1 MIEDTTYTPN
11 FDTLFIISFKQRDN
25 TNFEGLKGVL
35 TINSNGWAIQNV
47 IAEPSVTND
56 GISMVIQQKYE
67 FIDDKYWFPVQ
78 LNTDIIFNN
87 VSIEGFS
94 PKGQGKSYLKDIVL
108 NPDMVKRDFKRE
120 TIGFDLLAGERDEV
134 FWNIY
139 RNDSLSERDL
149 KTYSFIDSIG
159 EKANLDRKVKT
170 LKALIDN
177 RLPVGF
183 MDINL
188 SKLIHYNQH
197 EGLYLGLGLLTNQ
210 KFSET
215 ISIGGFWGYGLHD
228 KRAKYGGD
236 VTLLLNRYKDT
247 KLKIGY
253 YDFATETGGTT
264 FF

>member
-1 MIEDTTYTPN
+1 M
-11 FDTLFIISFKQRDN
+11 K
-25 TNFEGLKGVL
+25 
-35 TINSNGWAIQNV
+35 
-47 IAEPSVTND
+47 
-56 GISMVIQQKYE
+56 
-67 FIDDKYWFPVQ
+67 
-78 LNTDIIFNN
+78 
-87 VSIEGFS
+87 
-94 PKGQGKSYLKDIVL
+94 
-108 NPDMVKRDFKRE
+108 
-120 TIGFDLLAGERDEV
+120 
-134 FWNIY
+134 
-139 RNDSLSERDL
+139 
-149 KTYSFIDSIG
+149 
-159 EKANLDRKVKT
+159 KANLDRKVKT

-215 ISIGGFWGYGLHD
+215 ITIGGFWGYGLHD

-264 FF
+264 FFDDSENAFNPAMYRQFYIKRMDQTTRMEAAFSFKPHRYANLNFGFHRDKKYPLTNIYSKSLILT

>member
-1 MIEDTTYTPN
+1 M
-11 FDTLFIISFKQRDN
+11 
-25 TNFEGLKGVL
+25 
-35 TINSNGWAIQNV
+35 
-47 IAEPSVTND
+47 
-56 GISMVIQQKYE
+56 
-67 FIDDKYWFPVQ
+67 
-78 LNTDIIFNN
+78 
-87 VSIEGFS
+87 
-94 PKGQGKSYLKDIVL
+94 
-108 NPDMVKRDFKRE
+108 
-120 TIGFDLLAGERDEV
+120 
-134 FWNIY
+134 
-139 RNDSLSERDL
+139 
-149 KTYSFIDSIG
+149 
-159 EKANLDRKVKT
+159 KT

-215 ISIGGFWGYGLHD
+215 ITIGGFWGYGLHD

-264 FF
+264 FFLMIAKTHLIQPCTGNFTSSGWIKQPEWKQLLALNHIVMQT